1 MGATPDDP
9 SELHRVKQQVMQA
22 MPAARAQGLNL
33 GQLVSWAMAMQ
44 ANEIEQGLTAGM
56 GYHVRSAQN
65 INPRGGC

>member
-1 MGATPDDP
+1 MPDDP
-9 SELHRVKQQVMQA
+9 SELEQVKQTVTQA